1 MLLQTSIYSS
11 ILKINASNYQGML
24 LNNIST
30 SHLKHYLDLFFFFFI
45 TIKYVFPILTHIY
58 FYIR

>member
-24 LNNIST
+24 LNNINT
-30 SHLKHYLDLFFFFFI
+30 SHLKHYLDLI